1 MTDPIALLSTRR
13 ILAVIAALACV
24 AAMSAS
30 PAAMADDPAAPIV
43 ARVTEQLAAAYP
55 NTPFRDVKPSPLPG
69 IYEVTMGD
77 NVAYTD
83 GTGRYFLFGHLFDMQ
98 KQVDLTQ
105 QHVDQGY
112 KTRFPAALLDQ
123 AIKTVHGNG
132 RRVVAIFSDPD
143 CPYCHQ
149 LEEQLALVDN
159 VTIYTFLYPL
169 ESIHPE
175 AMTKAIRIQ
184 CAPDPARAWHDW
196 MTQRVLPPLV
206 ACKHPIND
214 NLVLG
219 SRLGVTGTPTLIA
232 QDGRMLPGAVSAT
245 QLNAWLDAGQPDA
258 AAAPA
263 APAAVAA
270 SSAQAAKGAAQ

>member
-1 MTDPIALLSTRR
+1 MTDPIDFLTARR
-13 ILAVIAALACV
+13 LQVAISGLVCAAAIL
-24 AAMSAS
+24 AS
-30 PAAMADDPAAPIV
+30 PAAMADDAAAPAV

-112 KTRFPAALLDQ
+112 KTRFPAALLDH

-169 ESIHPE
+169 ESIHPD

-196 MTQRVLPPLV
+196 MTQRVLPPLA

-245 QLNAWLDAGQPDA
+245 QLNAWLDAGQPDPA
-258 AAAPA
+258 AASATSAEFAP
-263 APAAVAA
+263 P
-270 SSAQAAKGAAQ
+270 SAQAAQGAVQ